1 MADIST
7 RIFSLSPD
15 IRYVAIYRNG
25 ELFRQQRDDI
35 DAASDSESDRYEEL
49 LVNPTL
55 LTLVRQRG
63 DVDCG
68 GAQFVVW
75 GTAISFNS

>member
-1 MADIST
+1 MADIRA

-35 DAASDSESDRYEEL
+35 DAASESESDRYEEL
-49 LVNPTL
+49 LV
-55 LTLVRQRG
+55 
-63 DVDCG
+63 
-68 GAQFVVW
+68 
-75 GTAISFNS
+75 